1 MGQNPDGLSVVQS
14 LGEMSGLQTFIVL
27 GNQDSL
33 WEPPLLVWA
42 SQVALAVKN
51 PPADARDIRDMGLI
65 PGMGRSQGGEHSNP
79 LQYSC
84 LENLTD
90 RGVLWATQSQT
101 QLKRRRSSIAC
112 LGSDEQQNSMC
123 VKAVSHQNQRRYET

>member
-42 SQVALAVKN
+42 SQVALVVKN
-51 PPADARDIRDMGLI
+51 PPADVGNVGDAGSI
-65 PGMGRSQGGEHSNP
+65 PLLGRSP
-79 LQYSC
+79 
-84 LENLTD
+84 
-90 RGVLWATQSQT
+90 
-101 QLKRRRSSIAC
+101 
-112 LGSDEQQNSMC
+112 
-123 VKAVSHQNQRRYET
+123 

>member
-42 SQVALAVKN
+42 SQVALVVKN

-90 RGVLWATQSQT
+90 RGVW
-101 QLKRRRSSIAC
+101 
-112 LGSDEQQNSMC
+112 
-123 VKAVSHQNQRRYET
+123 